1 MPRPYRKERISD
13 LVVEELSK
21 LILKNVEVPGA
32 LITIIDA
39 DVSENFENALVKV
52 SAWPSEKTD
61 AVLKELNRQRD
72 RLQYM
77 MVKQFR
83 SRPIP
88 QITFK
93 MDMGLEKAAGVEKA
107 LLKSED

>member
-1 MPRPYRKERISD
+1 MPRQYRKERISD

-21 LILKNVEVPGA
+21 LVLKNVEIAGA

-39 DVSENFENALVKV
+39 EISENLENALIRV
-52 SAWPSEKTD
+52 SVWPSEKSD
-61 AVLKELNRQRD
+61 AVLKELNRQRNH
-72 RLQYM
+72 LQYLM
-77 MVKQFR
+77 TKQFR

-93 MDMGLEKAAGVEKA
+93 IDKGLEKAAGVEKA
-107 LLKSED
+107 LME